1 MIDLVNAFR
10 YEETSFDKAGFQAY
24 FRDYMKKL
32 LAWLGE
38 NKKDRVEPFKAGA
51 KEFFK
56 WALANF
62 G

>member
-10 YEETSFDKAGFQAY
+10 YEETTFDKKGFTAY
-24 FRDYMKKL
+24 FKDYMKKL
-32 LAWLGE
+32 LTWLGE
-38 NKKDRVEPFKAGA
+38 NKKDRVEAFKTGG

-62 G
+62 D